1 MKILHTSDWHLGN
14 TWNGRSRQREF
25 ETFLDWL
32 AGILETEKVD
42 VLVHAGDVF
51 DTSTPGHAVQG
62 LYFNFLERAAR
73 TCRMIVV
80 VAGNHDSPQLLDAPK
95 AFLKRSRVHVVGVC
109 GEPESELAVLEDEK
123 GTPELIVAAVPF
135 LRDRDVRLTEA
146 GESFEEKERKAIE
159 GIREHYAAVVD
170 AAEQIRNGSDIPLMA
185 TGHLFVAGGTTS
197 ESERDLRV
205 GKLGRLG
212 VDVFPE
218 AIDYLALG
226 HLHTPQKIESQKT
239 GPQKVGPQT
248 DGKAETRRYSGSPLP
263 MNIDEA
269 GREHSVLLVEFEGR
283 KPVVRSVAVPE
294 FSNLVRIKGT
304 LEEIRTELESLL
316 QKAENTDRESD
327 WEYLVDILY
336 TGEQFV
342 PDLMQEV
349 NGMLPAREKNILILR
364 IRYEHPLEAIRLTA
378 APEES
383 LEKLDP
389 ALVFQRLLDD
399 FKEKNRSKKSKDAL
413 PIDENLE
420 AELVAAYREILREL
434 A

>member
-25 ETFLDWL
+25 ETFLDWFG
-32 AGILETEKVD
+32 GILETEKVD
-42 VLVHAGDVF
+42 VLVLAGDVF

-62 LYFNFLERAAR
+62 MYFDFLERAAR

-109 GEPESELAVLEDEK
+109 GEPEDELVVLEDKK
-123 GTPELIVAAVPF
+123 GKPELLVAAVPF

-146 GESFEEKERKAIE
+146 GESFEEKERKSIE
-159 GIREHYAAVVD
+159 GIRRHYAAVVD
-170 AAEQIRNGSDIPLMA
+170 AAEKIRDGSDIPLIA
-185 TGHLFVAGGTTS
+185 TGHLFIAGCTTS
-197 ESERDLRV
+197 ESERDLRI

-226 HLHTPQKIESQKT
+226 HLHVPQKI
-239 GPQKVGPQT
+239 GPQK

-269 GREHSVLLVEFEGR
+269 GRERSVMLVEFEGR
-283 KPVVRSVAVPE
+283 KPTVRSVAVPE

-316 QKAENTDRESD
+316 RKAENPDRESD
-327 WEYLVDILY
+327 REYLVDILY

-349 NGMLPAREKNILILR
+349 NGMLPDREKNILILR
-364 IRYEHPLEAIRLTA
+364 IRYEHPLETIRLTA

-383 LEKLDP
+383 LEELDP

-420 AELVAAYREILREL
+420 AELLAAYREILRGL